1 MQNNDDENLL
11 ICRMARLIYKVP
23 HLISWVND
31 IANHG
36 HFADLKVKTV
46 NPAYSTLF
54 FIENIAMN
62 PEYPSKDLNIEAHS
76 KIQEVKVKSAAFA
89 GAKLSRLN
97 MPTEL
102 SIMTV
107 NRKGVLM
114 VPDEQTV
121 VQMNDIL
128 TLMGKP
134 DEVEKISL
142 IIQQKK

>member
-1 MQNNDDENLL
+1 
-11 ICRMARLIYKVP
+11 
-23 HLISWVND
+23 
-31 IANHG
+31 
-36 HFADLKVKTV
+36 
-46 NPAYSTLF
+46 
-54 FIENIAMN
+54 
-62 PEYPSKDLNIEAHS
+62 
-76 KIQEVKVKSAAFA
+76 
-89 GAKLSRLN
+89 
-97 MPTEL
+97 MPTEV

-134 DEVEKISL
+134 DEVEKISW